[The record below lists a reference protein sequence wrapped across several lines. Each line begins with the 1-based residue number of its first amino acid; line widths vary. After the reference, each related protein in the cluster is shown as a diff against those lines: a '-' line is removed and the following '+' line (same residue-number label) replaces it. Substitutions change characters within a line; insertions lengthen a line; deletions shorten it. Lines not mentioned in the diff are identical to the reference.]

1 MNSLLV
7 VFGFVLVLVFCFVL
21 PIVIYSIHMDH
32 KKKAAELA
40 AEFDGNRAETLEF
53 ELAKVNERLAVL
65 ERIVT
70 DGRYDLEQEIRRLDS
85 A

>member
-1 MNSLLV
+1 MNTILV

-32 KKKAAELA
+32 KKKLAALA
-40 AEFDGNRAETLEF
+40 AEFDGNQAQILES
-53 ELAKVNERLAVL
+53 ELTRVNERLAVL

>member
-32 KKKAAELA
+32 KKKVVELA
-40 AEFDGNRAETLEF
+40 AEFDASRAEILES
-53 ELAKVNERLAVL
+53 ELARVNERLAVL

>member
-1 MNSLLV
+1 MNSLIV

-32 KKKAAELA
+32 KKKVVELA
-40 AEFDGNRAETLEF
+40 AEIDGGRVEALES

-70 DGRYDLEQEIRRLDS
+70 DGSYDLDQEIRRLDS
-85 A
+85 V

>member
-1 MNSLLV
+1 MNSLIV

-32 KKKAAELA
+32 KKKVVELA
-40 AEFDGNRAETLEF
+40 AEIDGGRVEALES

-70 DGRYDLEQEIRRLDS
+70 DGSYDLDQEIRRLDS